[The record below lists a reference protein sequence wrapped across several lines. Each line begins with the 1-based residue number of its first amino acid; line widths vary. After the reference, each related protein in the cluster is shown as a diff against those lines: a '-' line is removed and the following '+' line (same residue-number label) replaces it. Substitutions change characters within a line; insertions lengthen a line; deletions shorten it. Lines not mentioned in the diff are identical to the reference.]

1 MQEKNK
7 TIHKLM
13 VDENASIKE
22 AINVLND
29 AGKEIVLV
37 AEKNKLSGILTDGD
51 FRRSILN
58 GISIDE
64 CISSIMNR
72 DYFSVETDISKKDAL
87 KILLSRGL
95 KHLPVIDNDKI
106 VDLIYINELIDRP
119 KRNNLVVIMAGG
131 KGKRLRPLSN
141 DIPKPM
147 IDVGGVPL
155 LESIIGRL
163 TSNGFSNIHI
173 SINYLGHKIKD
184 YFLDGSKFG
193 CKISYL
199 EEKKPLGT
207 GGSLSL
213 IKEKTDLPILVLN
226 GDLVT
231 DVNFNDM
238 VEYHGKNNFSATV
251 GIREYN
257 YQIPFGVVNLE
268 NQLVKNFMEKPNLSY
283 FINTG
288 IYVLN
293 PSVMDHIPKDTFF
306 DMPKLIEKLNVNS
319 EIVGAFPITE
329 SWIDIGRLEDYK
341 KVKDNYL

>member
-7 TIHKLM
+7 IIHKLI
-13 VDENASIKE
+13 VGETATIKE
-22 AINVLND
+22 AMHVLND
-29 AGKEIVLV
+29 GGKEIVLV

-58 GISIDE
+58 GISINE
-64 CISSIMNR
+64 SISSIMNK
-72 DYFSVETDISKKDAL
+72 DYFSVKTNISKKDAL

-95 KHLPVIDNDKI
+95 KHLPVIDNNKI
-106 VDLIYINELIDRP
+106 VDLFFINELIDRP

-141 DIPKPM
+141 NIPKPM

-155 LESIIGRL
+155 LETIIGRL
-163 TSNGFSNIHI
+163 ISNGFNNINI

-184 YFLDGSKFG
+184 YFADGSNFG

-199 EEKKPLGT
+199 EEQKPLGT

-238 VEYHGKNNFSATV
+238 VEYHEKNNFSATL

-257 YQIPFGVVNLE
+257 YQVPFGVVNLE
-268 NQLVKNFMEKPNLSY
+268 NQLVKSFAEKPDQSY

-293 PSVMDHIPKDTFF
+293 PNVIKHIPKETYF
-306 DMPKLIEKLNVNS
+306 DMPNIIEKLNVNN
-319 EIVGAFPITE
+319 EMVGAFPITE
-329 SWIDIGRLEDYK
+329 SWIDIGRLEDYN
-341 KVKDNYL
+341 KVKNNL